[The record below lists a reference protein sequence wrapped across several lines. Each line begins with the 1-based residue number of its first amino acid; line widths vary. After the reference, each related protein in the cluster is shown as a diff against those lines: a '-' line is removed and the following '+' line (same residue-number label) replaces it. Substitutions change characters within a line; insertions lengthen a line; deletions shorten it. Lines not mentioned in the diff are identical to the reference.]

1 MAPASLLGREEK
13 VTQHVA
19 EYVHVAETVADAHGG
34 ERGADGGDS
43 VSRLVVVIIVVVV

>member
-1 MAPASLLGREEK
+1 MNLESDESNLWYYI
-13 VTQHVA
+13 A